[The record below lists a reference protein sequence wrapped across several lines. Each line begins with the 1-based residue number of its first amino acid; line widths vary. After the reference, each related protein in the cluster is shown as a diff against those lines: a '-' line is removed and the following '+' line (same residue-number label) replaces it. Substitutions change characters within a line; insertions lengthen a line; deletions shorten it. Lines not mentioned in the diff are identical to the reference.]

1 MLKLILT
8 DIISYNSLHGKKI
21 KHKNLIIYKL
31 KITLLLLAHYKF
43 KFQEFLKAIFY
54 MFLWSLSF

>member
-54 MFLWSLSF
+54 MFL